1 MSISDLITKYLLE
14 KLNLSKNN
22 HMKKDIVAGLDL
34 GTTKVCAV
42 IAERDNET
50 NKFDILGFGVAP
62 SEGLHKGLVAN
73 IGKTAEAIKSAM
85 SIASNRAGIT
95 VNTINVGV
103 AGEHITSIRHRNY
116 VTITSE
122 EKEITK
128 DDLNRLEA
136 DVRTIRIPSDR
147 QILHIIPEEYS
158 VDYQNGI
165 ENPIGISGSRLEA
178 SNHVVLASVPAIQNI
193 KKSVERAGFRVHDYI
208 LQPIASSTSILEENE
223 MDLGVALIDI
233 GGGTTDIAIFHKKAI
248 KHTKVI
254 GIAGNQVTNDIRES
268 LGIVTE
274 EAENLK
280 KEFGY
285 ATETAIIRDEDIL
298 IRGVGA
304 RGNTK
309 IPISLLTQI
318 IGLRMKELF
327 TLVDNEIRN
336 AGFKNKIKAGI
347 VLTGGGSL
355 LRGTTD
361 LAREVF
367 GLPARIGVPQ
377 DLGRG
382 LAEEIESPE
391 FATVSGLIRGI
402 PGGKSSEFQ
411 SLIRKKTKKT
421 KVKDIVKRVQ
431 EFFDE
436 L

>member
-1 MSISDLITKYLLE
+1 
-14 KLNLSKNN
+14 
-22 HMKKDIVAGLDL
+22 MKKNIIAGLDL

-42 IAERDNET
+42 IAERSFGTD
-50 NKFDILGFGVAP
+50 KFDVLGFGVAP

-73 IGKTAEAIKSAM
+73 IGKTAEAIRQAF
-85 SIASNRAGIT
+85 SIASNRAGIAVSVT
-95 VNTINVGV
+95 NVGV

-128 DDLNRLEA
+128 EDLDRLEA

-147 QILHIIPEEYS
+147 QILHVIPEEFS
-158 VDYQNGI
+158 VDYQGGI
-165 ENPIGISGSRLEA
+165 DNPIGMSGSRLEA
-178 SNHVVLASVPAIQNI
+178 SNHVVLASVAAIQNI
-193 KKSVERAGFRVHDYI
+193 NKSVERAGLKVQDYI
-208 LQPIASSTSILEENE
+208 LQPVASSTSVLEENE
-223 MDLGVALIDI
+223 KDLGVVLIDI
-233 GGGTTDIAIFHKKAI
+233 GGGTTDIAVFHKKTI
-248 KHTKVI
+248 KHSKVI

-285 ATETAIIRDEDIL
+285 AIDSAIIRDEDIL

-318 IGLRMKELF
+318 ISLRMKELF
-327 TLVDNEIRN
+327 TLIDSELRN
-336 AGFKNKIKAGI
+336 AGYKNKIKAGI

-355 LRGTTD
+355 LRGTAE
-361 LAREVF
+361 LAEDVF
-367 GLPARIGVPQ
+367 GLPTRIGVPQ
-377 DLGRG
+377 DLGVG
-382 LAEEIESPE
+382 LSSEIESPE
-391 FATVSGLIRGI
+391 YATVAGLIKGI
-402 PGGKSSEFQ
+402 PGGKSSEYQ
-411 SLIRKKTKKT
+411 SLVVRKKGKIQ
-421 KVKDIVKRVQ
+421 VKSIVKKIQ